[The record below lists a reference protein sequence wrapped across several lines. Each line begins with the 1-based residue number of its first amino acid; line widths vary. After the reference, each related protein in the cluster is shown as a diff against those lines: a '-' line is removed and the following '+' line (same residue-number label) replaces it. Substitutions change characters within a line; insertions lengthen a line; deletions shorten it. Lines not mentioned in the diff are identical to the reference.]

1 VKGRSL
7 VRDDWLLGSER
18 RTAAADRIYA
28 AATDLV
34 FRDGLEAFDMDALAA
49 RVHCSRAT
57 IYRYAGGKAQ
67 IRDAVLL
74 RLAARIV
81 DSVRRAVKDLS
92 GAERVVKAITVAV
105 EHIRSDPMRQMMMG
119 LSAGRDLTELPSSPV
134 LGRLAADLTGI
145 TDDPQAAQWIVR
157 VVMSLAVWPIGDNE
171 VECELV
177 QRFVAP
183 AFNAYLMPTTIE
195 SGPKRCS
202 T

>member
-1 VKGRSL
+1 
-7 VRDDWLLGSER
+7 
-18 RTAAADRIYA
+18 
-28 AATDLV
+28 
-34 FRDGLEAFDMDALAA
+34 MDALAA

-92 GAERVVKAITVAV
+92 GAQRVVMAITVAL
-105 EHIRSDPMRQMMMG
+105 EHIRSDPMRQMMVG
-119 LSAGRDLTELPSSPV
+119 LSAGRDLSELPSSPV

-157 VVMSLAVWPIGDNE
+157 VVMSLAVWPIGDSE
-171 VECELV
+171 VEHQIV
-177 QRFVAP
+177 RRFIAP
-183 AFNAYLMPTTIE
+183 AFN
-195 SGPKRCS
+195 
-202 T
+202 